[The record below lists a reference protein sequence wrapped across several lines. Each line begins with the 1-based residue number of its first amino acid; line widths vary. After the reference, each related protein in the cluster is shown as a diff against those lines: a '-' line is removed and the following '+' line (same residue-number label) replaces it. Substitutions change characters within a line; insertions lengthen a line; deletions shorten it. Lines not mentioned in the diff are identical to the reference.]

1 MNYLDKTQRF
11 WKYWNKLNSIYA
23 DYAKNEGQTYMSL
36 LVLNILN
43 MESENGCT
51 QKYLVEQT
59 FFSKQTINHIIT
71 TYYKQGIVE
80 LRENQNNRREK
91 IVCLTDMGKEYA
103 GTILPPLDHALD
115 TAMQQ
120 FSEEEQQLLFSLME
134 RYVDTCS
141 KNVFKREIPEK

>member
-1 MNYLDKTQRF
+1 MGYSGKTQKF

-36 LVLNILN
+36 LVLNMLN
-43 MESENGCT
+43 MKSECGCT
-51 QKYLVEQT
+51 QKYLMDQT
-59 FFSKQTINHIIT
+59 FFPKQTINHIIT
-71 TYYKQGIVE
+71 TYYKQGMVE
-80 LRENQNNRREK
+80 LRENENNRREK
-91 IVCLTDMGKEYA
+91 IVCLTDAGKEYA
-103 GTILPPLDHALD
+103 GTVLPPLDHALD

-141 KNVFKREIPEK
+141 ENVLKREF